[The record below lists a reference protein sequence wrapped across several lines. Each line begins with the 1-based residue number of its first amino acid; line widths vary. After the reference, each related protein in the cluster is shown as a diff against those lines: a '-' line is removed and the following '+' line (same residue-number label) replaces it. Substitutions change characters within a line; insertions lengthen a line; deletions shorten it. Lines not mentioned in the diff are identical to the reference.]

1 MSSLKFVHT
10 NSVGYKSRS
19 RKRIQA
25 CENCR
30 RQKRRCVH
38 TISSTVGPARQG
50 SAAPQTAAGFP
61 RAAEEP
67 SIQVVSALPSE
78 QPRQTGRDSTAYQS
92 EPTPRV
98 TSASRHPTNVSS
110 SPGNLRFIGD
120 LNPEVVLLSGTRAE
134 SGLSPNA
141 VGVWQPEP
149 LALVSRQESDCATSS
164 PASIF
169 HYMPRLIRGL
179 LLPLIREQCL
189 EVLPP
194 PTDLAALE
202 VFYFNNIHGLLP
214 SIDEQTFTSSLS
226 HAPSRVLQ
234 YQTICLLA
242 STEPSLAHHLR
253 LPTREGQLTSAEF
266 GQELLSAMRLNVDMA
281 MVHDKMILIR
291 ALTTMSLFGFGRQ
304 SIEASSQ
311 YFVRAVQISWN
322 IGLHLQ
328 RGRDGAQSSQS
339 SLFCYLWAIDKF
351 LAAVHGRPTMMHER
365 DLELSPL
372 RCLDGQPPGF
382 KVLVHIAHVLQ
393 DVISLYRPNATVTQ
407 IPREAIPSYETIL
420 ERTDALELPA
430 HHLATL
436 ELFYHGVVILSCR
449 QKAEADGPSTLP
461 HPRQH
466 DAASQISSIMMEADL
481 SKLPLLPFVPY
492 CISLSLSIFYRRL
505 RCCKL
510 SKHQRE
516 ARKAMWQS
524 FEILSRLG
532 HFFWSAAFMAELAQ
546 GILVQTSTS
555 TEDLTAAPF
564 LQSNQSMLRPLHG
577 SLSSAPGMS
586 ARPGTE
592 TSMTDSTVG
601 SFEALPTS
609 QSVLEDFHPSSDLSA
624 VLGSEWDLDRVDCF
638 IADSLDPSVPASYLE
653 IESPHQAREDQEL
666 LEISNIAPD
675 ASSRTETKRQVV
687 PHHPFL
693 LLLIFRDPTLR
704 DETIGLFECLFIL
717 QHAVSRHRNGHAP
730 VYPYA
735 SHHSSAIGYHS
746 REAKG

>member
-10 NSVGYKSRS
+10 NPIGYNSRS
-19 RKRIQA
+19 KKRTRA

-38 TISSTVGPARQG
+38 TPSSTVGPARQG
-50 SAAPQTAAGFP
+50 VSPSAESDGLSLSPSDAARTGTVPQGAAPQIAADFP
-61 RAAEEP
+61 PAVEEP
-67 SIQVVSALPSE
+67 SIQIASALPNE
-78 QPRQTGRDSTAYQS
+78 QPGQRDSTVYQS
-92 EPTPRV
+92 EPTPGV
-98 TSASRHPTNVSS
+98 TSEPQHPANVSS

-120 LNPEVVLLSGTRAE
+120 LNPEVVLLSGTRAK

-169 HYMPRLIRGL
+169 HYMPRVIRGL
-179 LLPLIREQCL
+179 LLPLVREQCL

-202 VFYFNNIHGLLP
+202 AFYFNNIHGLLP
-214 SIDEQTFTSSLS
+214 SIDEQTFAASLA

-372 RCLDGQPPGF
+372 RCLDGQSPGF

-407 IPREAIPSYETIL
+407 IPREAIPSFEAIL

-430 HHLATL
+430 HHL
-436 ELFYHGVVILSCR
+436 G
-449 QKAEADGPSTLP
+449 
-461 HPRQH
+461 
-466 DAASQISSIMMEADL
+466 
-481 SKLPLLPFVPY
+481 
-492 CISLSLSIFYRRL
+492 
-505 RCCKL
+505 
-510 SKHQRE
+510 
-516 ARKAMWQS
+516 W
-524 FEILSRLG
+524 
-532 HFFWSAAFMAELAQ
+532 
-546 GILVQTSTS
+546 
-555 TEDLTAAPF
+555 
-564 LQSNQSMLRPLHG
+564 
-577 SLSSAPGMS
+577 
-586 ARPGTE
+586 
-592 TSMTDSTVG
+592 
-601 SFEALPTS
+601 
-609 QSVLEDFHPSSDLSA
+609 
-624 VLGSEWDLDRVDCF
+624 
-638 IADSLDPSVPASYLE
+638 
-653 IESPHQAREDQEL
+653 SPHHQQLGIR
-666 LEISNIAPD
+666 I
-675 ASSRTETKRQVV
+675 
-687 PHHPFL
+687 
-693 LLLIFRDPTLR
+693 
-704 DETIGLFECLFIL
+704 
-717 QHAVSRHRNGHAP
+717 
-730 VYPYA
+730 Y
-735 SHHSSAIGYHS
+735 
-746 REAKG
+746 